1 MITMRQI
8 TRIAL
13 GLFIS
18 SSFYL
23 SAKDLPLDI
32 SNYLRVEYD
41 DNVFTTGEGDGT
53 GPVESFVIIE
63 QIEFLLDSQ
72 AGNTYYGL
80 RYIPTFKYFE
90 NRPGDDTDINNQV
103 DLILNHD
110 FTPRTSTQLKY
121 SFRQADE
128 PELVE
133 DDVSFRNNNDYMYNS
148 VNLDLVTQVIPEKT
162 SLKASGRYVDFAYDD
177 DQVAETSDYQEAT
190 GGFDII
196 QVLQPTANLA
206 AQFRYTNLDY
216 TAEFRDADT
225 IQGGLSLNKVFNPK
239 LDGDVRFGY
248 ESHDPSDPASQDTDS
263 PYGNISVR
271 YQPLKGR
278 RFTLGLGYAQDKSAV
293 NTFTMQERFTA
304 TLAYANDLTAA
315 LTFTIAGTYALGDY
329 SMDNTTSVYDPAVDT
344 DGDEETIYLSTS
356 LDYNINVRNAMV
368 LSYQYSDLDSDVRP
382 TSDYDRNRISLGWKY
397 SL

>member
-1 MITMRQI
+1 MRQI
-8 TRIAL
+8 TRLAL

-41 DNVFTTGEGDGT
+41 DNVFTTGDGEGT
-53 GPVESFVIIE
+53 EPVESFVLVE

-80 RYIPTFKYFE
+80 RYIPTFKYYE
-90 NRPGDDTDINNQV
+90 NRPDDDTDINNQLDV
-103 DLILNHD
+103 ILNHD
-110 FTPRTSTQLKY
+110 FTPRTSAQLKY
-121 SFRQADE
+121 SLRQADE

-133 DDVSFRNNNDYMYNS
+133 DDVSFRNNNDYIYNS
-148 VNLDLVTQVIPEKT
+148 VNLDVITQVVPEKT

-177 DQVAETSDYQEAT
+177 DQVAETSDYSEAT

-196 QVLQPTANLA
+196 QVLQPTSNLA
-206 AQFRYTNLDY
+206 VQFRYTDVDY
-216 TAEFRDADT
+216 TADYRDAET
-225 IQGGLSLNKVFNPK
+225 LQGGLSFSKVLNPK
-239 LDGDVRFGY
+239 LDGEIRLGY
-248 ESHDPSDPASQDTDS
+248 ESHDPSDVVSQDTDS
-263 PYGNISVR
+263 PYGNLTLR

-278 RFTLGLGYAQDKSAV
+278 RFTLGLGYAQAKSAV
-293 NTFTMQERFTA
+293 STFSMQERFTA
-304 TLAYANDLTAA
+304 NLSYANDLTAS
-315 LTFTIAGTYALGDY
+315 LTFTIGGTYAMGDY
-329 SMDNTTSVYDPAVDT
+329 SMDNTTSLFDPAVNT

-368 LSYQYSDLDSDVRP
+368 LSYQYSDLDSDVRSA
-382 TSDYDRNRISLGWKY
+382 SDYDRNRISLGWKY